1 VNAAQYA
8 GKNGINVITFT
19 GFLADNP
26 LLQAGDI
33 NFWLD
38 SKAYNVI
45 EGIHQIWLL
54 SICDLII
61 GKKEYAV
68 S

>member
-1 VNAAQYA
+1 MPK
-8 GKNGINVITFT
+8 KNNINLITFT
-19 GFLADNP
+19 GFEHDNP
-26 LLQAGDI
+26 LCLIGDI

-38 SKAYNVI
+38 SKAYNII
-45 EGIHQIWLL
+45 ESVHQIWLL

-61 GKKEYAV
+61 GKKEYSV